1 MTLITALC
9 ISCATVAFGLA
20 ALVFYAGEPS
30 RPGWW
35 IGALIGP
42 AVAPCLIANH
52 KSRQWFSITMFL
64 YFAVFSI
71 FSGFAYYDA
80 FFRSKSSTAALT
92 LVFIPFYQWLAIAL
106 LLLLCL
112 GIRLSRRGMKKME
125 VRGAVKPRS
134 SGGNQS
140 VGSGLPAR
148 SSMAIRPGPFA
159 PKIWNALHTAA
170 TIRAPGGVRFW
181 GLGKAP
187 PHR

>member
-20 ALVFYAGEPS
+20 ALVFYAGEPGC
-30 RPGWW
+30 PGWW
-35 IGALIGP
+35 IGALPFALWVIGP

-64 YFAVFSI
+64 YFAVSSI

-112 GIRLSRRGMKKME
+112 GIRLSRRGVEKW
-125 VRGAVKPRS
+125 RS
-134 SGGNQS
+134 SVHVIN
-140 VGSGLPAR
+140 
-148 SSMAIRPGPFA
+148 
-159 PKIWNALHTAA
+159 
-170 TIRAPGGVRFW
+170 
-181 GLGKAP
+181 
-187 PHR
+187 

>member
-20 ALVFYAGEPS
+20 APVFYAGEPGC
-30 RPGWW
+30 PGWS
-35 IGALIGP
+35 IGALPFALWVIGP

-64 YFAVFSI
+64 YFAVSSI

-112 GIRLSRRGMKKME
+112 GIRLSRRGVEKW
-125 VRGAVKPRS
+125 RS
-134 SGGNQS
+134 SVHVIN
-140 VGSGLPAR
+140 
-148 SSMAIRPGPFA
+148 
-159 PKIWNALHTAA
+159 
-170 TIRAPGGVRFW
+170 
-181 GLGKAP
+181 
-187 PHR
+187 

>member
-20 ALVFYAGEPS
+20 ALVFYAGVPS

-35 IGALIGP
+35 IGALPFALWVIGP

-112 GIRLSRRGMKKME
+112 GIRLSRRGVEKW
-125 VRGAVKPRS
+125 RS
-134 SGGNQS
+134 SVHVIN
-140 VGSGLPAR
+140 
-148 SSMAIRPGPFA
+148 
-159 PKIWNALHTAA
+159 
-170 TIRAPGGVRFW
+170 
-181 GLGKAP
+181 
-187 PHR
+187 

>member
-112 GIRLSRRGMKKME
+112 GIRLSRRGMKKW
-125 VRGAVKPRS
+125 RSGA
-134 SGGNQS
+134 Q
-140 VGSGLPAR
+140 
-148 SSMAIRPGPFA
+148 
-159 PKIWNALHTAA
+159 
-170 TIRAPGGVRFW
+170 
-181 GLGKAP
+181 
-187 PHR
+187 